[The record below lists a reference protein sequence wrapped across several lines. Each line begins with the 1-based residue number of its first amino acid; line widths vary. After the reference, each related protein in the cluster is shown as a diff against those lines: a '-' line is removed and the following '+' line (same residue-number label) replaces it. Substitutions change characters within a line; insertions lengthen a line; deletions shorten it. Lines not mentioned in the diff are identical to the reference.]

1 MQQPVSV
8 DCAVSLARRKA
19 FMRHCYLPSGTG
31 LPGRWDEAVHSVD
44 VRSVTKSWGATTAV
58 ADVSFAVEQGHL
70 TVLLGPSGCGKST
83 MLRMIA
89 GLDEPTSGTIEIGG
103 RDVAGLTGSARG
115 VAMVFQSYALFPHL
129 AVADNIAFGL
139 SVRRVPKAEIAQRLA
154 KVANVLGLE
163 GLLARKP
170 GQLSGGQQQRV
181 ALGRALIAEAPVCLL
196 DEPLS
201 NLDAQ
206 LRQDLRREIRALQ
219 QRLGVTMIYV
229 THDQT
234 EAMSMADQ
242 VILMRAGRVEQKGA
256 PSDLYERP
264 GTLFTARFIGGAPM
278 SFLDLADGR
287 DGAVISGTSGPAL
300 FGGKGNGRVLGL
312 RPEDVTVDTASSPGA
327 FHAVVTAVEYLGGE
341 ALVTCM
347 IGERPILARV
357 RGKEAPPIG
366 ATVGVNWP
374 ASAARVFD
382 AATGRRIVA
391 EADANVRPRLQTVS
405 Q

>member
-1 MQQPVSV
+1 M
-8 DCAVSLARRKA
+8 
-19 FMRHCYLPSGTG
+19 
-31 LPGRWDEAVHSVD
+31 HSVD
-44 VRSVTKSWGATTAV
+44 VRAVTKSWGATTAV
-58 ADVSFAVEQGHL
+58 ADVSFAVRQGDL

-89 GLDEPTSGTIEIGG
+89 GLEEPTSGTIEIGG
-103 RDVAGLTGSARG
+103 RDVAGLTGAARG

-129 AVADNIAFGL
+129 TVADNICFGL
-139 SVRRVPKAEIAQRLA
+139 SVRGTPKAEMAARLA

-163 GLLARKP
+163 ALLARKP
-170 GQLSGGQQQRV
+170 SQLSGGQQQRV

-219 QRLGVTMIYV
+219 QRLGITMIYV

-242 VILMRAGRVEQKGA
+242 VILMRAGRIEQQGA
-256 PSDLYERP
+256 PADLYDRP
-264 GTLFTARFIGGAPM
+264 ATLFTARFIGGAPM
-278 SFLDLADGR
+278 SFLDLDDGAG
-287 DGAVISGTSGPAL
+287 GAVIAGTTAPVLFAGP
-300 FGGKGNGRVLGL
+300 GKGRVLGL
-312 RPEDVTVDTASSPGA
+312 RPEDVAVDSASAPGSI
-327 FHAVVTAVEYLGGE
+327 HAVVTAVEYLGGE

-347 IGERPILARV
+347 IGERPVLARV
-357 RGKEAPPIG
+357 RGKDVPAVG
-366 ATVGVNWP
+366 AAVGVRWQP
-374 ASAARVFD
+374 AAAHIFE
-382 AATGRRIVA
+382 ASSGRRVA
-391 EADANVRPRLQTVS
+391 AESGSAVRPKLHTVS